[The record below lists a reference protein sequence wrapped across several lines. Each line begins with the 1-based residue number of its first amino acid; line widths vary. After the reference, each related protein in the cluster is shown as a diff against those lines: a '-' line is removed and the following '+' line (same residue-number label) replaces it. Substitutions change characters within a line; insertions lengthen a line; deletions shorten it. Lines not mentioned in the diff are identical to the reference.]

1 MVIVRNIT
9 GCGTSAIR
17 ELDRQI
23 VKSMGSN
30 ALVSFEDL
38 NVEALGEGVWF
49 YLQPAAKE
57 ALQRAI
63 SDRGKKLGVF
73 SAYRTIAQQF
83 LLFKQFQEGRCGIT
97 AAARPPFSNHQSGL
111 ALDIEDHLGWKPFL
125 EDRGWQWIGD
135 RDPAHFDFV
144 GRGTIDLAE
153 INVLAFQRLWNQNN
167 PNDIIDE
174 DGDYG
179 QETERRLA
187 DSPAEGFL
195 NRRGMSGIGMGI
207 EDQIL
212 RLTQPPM
219 TGINV
224 NKIQEA
230 LVATLVNVGI
240 SIEVNGIF
248 DAATELAVKKF
259 QEQKGLSVDGIVG
272 PNTWKIL
279 GVKEDVSKLGEI
291 LNKKLVIKLDELTA
305 DKELVR
311 EIQRRLNALGLLQ
324 LSDVDGIFAN
334 VTKNALTRF
343 CDSVFLNNMNTGLF
357 GPAFFQK
364 LMDRRG
370 TPNVPSFPSDAP
382 GSLPKK
388 LAFAL
393 QFTLIWEGGYV
404 DHPLDLGG
412 PTNKGITQRNYDTYR
427 IAKGL
432 PTKEVKFIEEAEV
445 MEIYS
450 EMYWKPSQADS
461 MILPLAIVHFD
472 TAVLFGVRGAV
483 QFLQEA
489 LGVGVDGIF
498 GPQTES
504 GMGAKNNK
512 ETALSIINGRIAY
525 HHNRVKEN
533 PSQDV
538 FLQGWV
544 NRANDLR
551 EFITGL

>member
-1 MVIVRNIT
+1 MVMVRNIT
-9 GCGTSAIR
+9 SCGTSTIR

-23 VKSMGSN
+23 VKSMASN

-97 AAARPPFSNHQSGL
+97 AAARPPLSNHQSGL
-111 ALDIEDHLGWKPFL
+111 ALDIEDHLGWIPFL
-125 EDRGWQWIGD
+125 EAQGWRWLGD
-135 RDPAHFDFV
+135 SDPAHFDFV
-144 GRGTIDLAE
+144 GGGTIDLAE
-153 INVLAFQRLWNQNN
+153 INVRAFQRLWNQNN

-179 QETERRLA
+179 PETELRLA
-187 DSPAEGFL
+187 DSPAEGFSNGL
-195 NRRGMSGIGMGI
+195 GMVEIGMET

-219 TGINV
+219 TGESV
-224 NKIQEA
+224 KKIQQA
-230 LVATLVNVGI
+230 LVNVGI

-248 DAATELAVKKF
+248 DAATKLAVKKF
-259 QEQKGLSVDGIVG
+259 QEHKGLSADGIVG
-272 PNTWKIL
+272 PNTRKML
-279 GVKEDVSKLGEI
+279 GVKEDVSKLREI
-291 LNKKLVIKLDELTA
+291 LSNRLVIKLDELTA

-357 GPAFFQK
+357 GPTFFQK

-370 TPNVPSFPSDAP
+370 TPTVPSFPSDAP
-382 GSLPKK
+382 VSLPKK

-393 QFTLIWEGGYV
+393 QFTLKWEGGYV

-432 PTKEVKFIEEAEV
+432 PTKEVEFIEDAEV

-450 EMYWKPSQADS
+450 EMYWKPSQADL

-504 GMGAKNNK
+504 GMRANNNK
-512 ETALSIINGRIAY
+512 ETALNIIDGRIAY
-525 HHNRVKEN
+525 HHNRVEEN
-533 PSQDV
+533 PSQNV

-544 NRANDLR
+544 NRTNDLR
-551 EFITGL
+551 EFIAEL